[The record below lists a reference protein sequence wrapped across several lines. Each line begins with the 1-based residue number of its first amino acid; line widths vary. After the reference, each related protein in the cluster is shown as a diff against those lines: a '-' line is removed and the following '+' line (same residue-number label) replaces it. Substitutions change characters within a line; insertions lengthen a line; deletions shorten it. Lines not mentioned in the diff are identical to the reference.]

1 MALTGGSKLGP
12 YEIIGLLGVG
22 GMGEVYRGRDSKLKR
37 DVALKILPEAF
48 AGDQDRMARFQREA
62 EVLASL
68 NHPNI
73 GQIYGIEDRAL
84 VMELVDGV
92 EPKGPMPFEEAWN
105 IASQIAA
112 ALEYAHEQG
121 IVHRDLKPANVKV
134 TPDGTVKLLDFGLAK
149 AFSEK
154 IDSRSS
160 NSGEMPTMTVGATV
174 AGAITGTAA
183 YMAPEQAKG
192 KRVDKRAD
200 IWAWGAVLYELLT
213 GERLF
218 QAEDMAETLVQVLT
232 KQPDLARVPFR
243 VRRLLADCL
252 QKDPKLRLRDIGDAK
267 RLLVDENAGDAKA
280 GLVAPVKASKL
291 PWIATGV
298 MAVIALVALGSLWR
312 GNRSVASPVM
322 RFSMDVA
329 PAEKLGPTDNFS
341 RPAYTSLAF
350 SPDGRTIVFS
360 GTRGSGAAANTQL
373 YKRSIDQSDP
383 MAIPG
388 TDHAFEPFFS
398 PDGQWVG
405 FWAGAQLKKVPIN
418 GGPALTIW
426 NPGNVAYRG
435 FGTDWASNGN
445 IVFALGTV
453 GIMQVPS
460 SGGTPSLVVKPTGQ
474 TEYYSSPQVLPD
486 GKNLLFTRRA
496 SENWDDS
503 RIIVRRLDTGAD
515 REVLKGGAD
524 ARYAPTGHLV
534 YMQNAVLMAAP
545 FDLRGLRL
553 TGPPVAMVDRV
564 MQGVNQ
570 PGAALETGMG
580 QFAFSAAGQ
589 LIYVSGGIAPALESA
604 LVRVDRKGVETELN
618 APKAAYTDVRVSPD
632 GGRVALA
639 RRSTV
644 NRTTDVWVMDINT
657 GNSTRLTSD
666 GMSSSPVWSPDGKQI
681 LFSGG
686 LGRTKMQSVAA
697 DGSGSIKQLYMAKT
711 STRPASWSQD
721 GRWLTSLDYY
731 NPLFQIWIRPMSG
744 PGESKRFIDS
754 KFTLGDAALSPDA
767 RWIAYGS
774 TESGSNEVY
783 VEAFPNGGEK
793 HRISSQG
800 GFNPAWARNGRE
812 LYYFES
818 REGDDT
824 FMAVDL
830 VLDGA
835 VRFGAPH
842 ALFAGHWDITTP
854 SRNYDVTPDGRFILS
869 RSKFPQEPPV
879 TKVNVVL
886 NWFQELRQRAPASK

>member
-1 MALTGGSKLGP
+1 MALTAGSKLGP

-92 EPKGPMPFEEAWN
+92 EPKGPMRFEEAWN
-105 IASQIAA
+105 IALQIAG

-154 IDSRSS
+154 ADSRSS
-160 NSGEMPTMTVGATV
+160 NSGELPTMTVGATV

-192 KRVDKRAD
+192 KKVDKRAD

-218 QAEDMAETLVQVLT
+218 QADDMAETLVQVLT
-232 KQPDLARVPFR
+232 KQPDLERVPLR

-252 QKDPKLRLRDIGDAK
+252 QKDPRLRLRDIGDAK
-267 RLLVDENAGDAKA
+267 RLLVDESATDAKA
-280 GLVAPVKASKL
+280 GSAPPAKASKL

-298 MAVIALVALGSLWR
+298 LAAIAVVAMGALWR
-312 GNRSVASPVM
+312 GNRSIASPVV

-329 PAEKLGPTDNFS
+329 PAEMLGPADLFS
-341 RPAYTSLAF
+341 RPAFTAVAF

-360 GTRGSGAAANTQL
+360 GTRGSGAAKQTQL
-373 YKRSIDQSDP
+373 YKRVIDQSDP
-383 MAIPG
+383 VAIPG
-388 TDHAFEPFFS
+388 TEHAFEPFFS
-398 PDGQWVG
+398 PDGQWIA
-405 FWAGAQLKKVPIN
+405 FWTGAQLKKVPIS
-418 GGPALTIW
+418 GGPAVTICD
-426 NPGNVAYRG
+426 PGSGSFRG
-435 FGTDWASNGN
+435 FGSNWASNGN

-474 TEYYSSPQVLPD
+474 TEYYSSPQILPD
-486 GKNLLFTRRA
+486 GKSLLFTRRG

-503 RIIVRRLDTGAD
+503 RIMVRRLDTGED
-515 REVLKGGAD
+515 REILKGGAD

-534 YMQNAVLMAAP
+534 YMQNAVLMAVS

-553 TGPPVAMVDRV
+553 TGPPVAMVDRI

-570 PGAALETGMG
+570 PGATMENGIG
-580 QFAFSAAGQ
+580 QFAFSASGH
-589 LIYVSGGIAPALESA
+589 LIYVSGGIAPAMESS
-604 LVRVDRKGVETELN
+604 LVRVDRKGAETELS
-618 APKAAYTDVRVSPD
+618 APKGSYIDVRVSPD
-632 GGRVALA
+632 GRRIAVG
-639 RRSTV
+639 RRSGV
-644 NRTTDVWVMDINT
+644 NRTTDVWVIDITT
-657 GNSTRLTSD
+657 GNATRLTSD
-666 GMSSSPVWSPDGKQI
+666 GMSGDPVWSPDGTQV

-686 LGRTKMQSVAA
+686 IGRTKVQSVAA
-697 DGSGSIKQLYMAKT
+697 DGSGSVKELYTAKT
-711 STRPASWSQD
+711 STRAASWSRD

-731 NPLFQIWIRPMSG
+731 NPIFQIWIRSMSG

-754 KFTLGDAALSPDA
+754 KFSLREASLSPDA

-774 TESGSNEVY
+774 TESGSEEVY
-783 VEAFPNGGEK
+783 VEAFPDGGTK
-793 HRISSQG
+793 YRISTHG
-800 GFNPAWARNGRE
+800 GFNPVWARNGRE
-812 LYYFES
+812 LYYFEGHD
-818 REGDDT
+818 RKDAL
-824 FMAVDL
+824 MASDFSA
-830 VLDGA
+830 DAA
-835 VRFGAPH
+835 VKFGTPH
-842 ALFAGHWDITTP
+842 ALFEGDWDVTTP
-854 SRNYDVTPDGRFILS
+854 TRSYDVTPDGDFIMS

-886 NWFQELRQRAPASK
+886 NWFQELKQRAPVSK